1 MIAAEPSVLVVDDD
15 EDIRD
20 VLSVLLETEG
30 FHVDTARDG
39 LEALEQLKSGP
50 PPAVV
55 LLDMMMPRMDGESLV
70 REMKR
75 DPTVAAVPIVI
86 MSGHSAVREK
96 AESLAADDC
105 LVKPV
110 EVDELLRVVRR
121 FTAPA

>member
-39 LEALEQLKSGP
+39 VEALEQLKSGP

-75 DPTVAAVPIVI
+75 DPAVADVPVVI

-96 AESLAADDC
+96 AESLAAADC

-121 FTAPA
+121 FTTAA

>member
-1 MIAAEPSVLVVDDD
+1 MSAAEPSVLVVDDD

-30 FHVDTARDG
+30 FHVDTAKDG
-39 LEALEQLKSGP
+39 VEALAQLKAGP
-50 PPAVV
+50 PPDVV

-75 DPTVAAVPIVI
+75 DPAVAEVPVVI

-96 AESLAADDC
+96 AKSLAAAAC

-121 FTAPA
+121 FTTPA

>member
-20 VLSVLLETEG
+20 ILSVLLETEG
-30 FHVDTARDG
+30 YHVDTAKDG
-39 LEALEQLKSGP
+39 VEALAQLKSGP
-50 PPAVV
+50 PPALV

-75 DPTVAAVPIVI
+75 DPDVADVPVVI
-86 MSGHSAVREK
+86 MSGHSAAREK
-96 AESLAADDC
+96 AESLDAAAC

-121 FTAPA
+121 FTST

>member
-1 MIAAEPSVLVVDDD
+1 MSEPSVLVVDDD
-15 EDIRD
+15 DDIRD
-20 VLSVLLETEG
+20 VLGVLLETEG

-39 LEALEQLKSGP
+39 LEALAQLKAGP

-55 LLDMMMPRMDGESLV
+55 LLDMMMPRMDGESLI
-70 REMKR
+70 REMQR
-75 DPTVAAVPIVI
+75 DPAVADVPVVI

-96 AESLAADDC
+96 AAALDAAAC

-121 FTAPA
+121 FTSAA